1 MTDSTNGNIP
11 YPQGMQLPPLPQLPV
26 YQYPM
31 QVSPQQQQQAPEEQS
46 VFEDKTYKEVM
57 KETGLRKKDVKMFDI
72 DKNKKIDAQEMA
84 MIKEFVGQYDAD
96 GNGKLEGS
104 KRDKSSE
111 WGQAR
116 EELNAMRKEAKEQAK
131 AEGK

>member
-31 QVSPQQQQQAPEEQS
+31 QVPPQQQQQAPEDQS

-57 KETGLRKKDVKMFDI
+57 KETGLRK
-72 DKNKKIDAQEMA
+72 
-84 MIKEFVGQYDAD
+84 
-96 GNGKLEGS
+96 
-104 KRDKSSE
+104 
-111 WGQAR
+111 
-116 EELNAMRKEAKEQAK
+116 RKCSLQR
-131 AEGK
+131 